1 MTALWQRHPVGIVGL
16 GLIGGSLGLDL
27 LARGATVRALVH
39 RQATAERALERG
51 LASEVSTDPA
61 VLCDCALVVLALPL
75 DRLLDPSPELLAALP
90 PAAVITDVGS
100 VKGPVLE
107 AWTALLGAERAS
119 RFVASHPMAGTA
131 QAGVEAGAAG
141 LFRGRPWVATPAEVT
156 DPQALSAVQELAG
169 AVGAHWLTCGAA
181 DHDRAVALISHLP
194 VLVSAAL
201 LLAADRGAGDFVRS
215 GAVSSEA
222 ISSGAPRPEP
232 GAGGAGRFAADRLAA
247 DRLAAGSA
255 AAAADGAAAPRSA
268 EAASDPAGSDLSQLV
283 RSLASGGFADTTRVG
298 GGNPELGTL
307 MARCNRESLLVA
319 LAQYRRALVDLEHL
333 VAGESWPEL
342 QASLAEAQRLR
353 PDFL

>member
-39 RQATAERALERG
+39 RQVTAERALERG

-61 VLCDCALVVLALPL
+61 VLRDCALVVLALPL

-107 AWTALLGAERAS
+107 AWTARLGAERAS

-141 LFRGRPWVATPAEVT
+141 LFRGRPWVATPAEGT
-156 DPQALSAVQELAG
+156 DPSAVAAVQELAG

-201 LLAADRGAGDFVRS
+201 LQAADRGAGDIVRS
-215 GAVSSEA
+215 AAVSSEA

-232 GAGGAGRFAADRLAA
+232 GAGGADRFAAGQF
-247 DRLAAGSA
+247 AAGSA
-255 AAAADGAAAPRSA
+255 ASVADGAAAPLSA
-268 EAASDPAGSDLSQLV
+268 EAAPDPAGSDLPQLV
-283 RSLASGGFADTTRVG
+283 RSLASSGFADTTRVG

-307 MARCNRESLLVA
+307 MARCNREPLLAA

-353 PDFL
+353 PEFL